1 MSSPEVIKKD
11 MNIVLKEIKGKVPYY
26 TPEWAFVEGSDSD
39 PGVALSKIFAHMSE
53 IAIKKL
59 NDAPQR
65 HFLSFLET
73 INASL
78 IPARPARVPLTF
90 LLSKGTPENV
100 LVPALTQAAGKGTD
114 GKPMLFETEKN
125 IIATPS
131 KLVSVFSIT
140 DNNYLF
146 NWDEVDVM
154 GTENERLKEYL
165 ANNYDVEWVRSGNI
179 TKKSNVINITSAG
192 NSVNLLILEK
202 TTNKITLK
210 IGTDTT
216 DEFAAKTE
224 NGKLNIYKQDE
235 IFDLTK
241 AIDGKGSS
249 EFFGLGKNLQEH
261 ILYIGDKNRLNVS
274 SAKIGIKGSGIE
286 KLSDVAN
293 FSWEYGAEV
302 TKDIGGKEVKIIEW
316 RIFSHE
322 IETNWL
328 KNWLP
333 LIINEK
339 EPISEIEI
347 NGIKS
352 RWIRCRV
359 INSSIAKIKDTELSG
374 VNLSTS
380 PYYSNTDTES
390 TSNYSLRAITKTIIP
405 DIKTADFPKP
415 PDALDSET
423 SQNIKAS
430 SGSEFIK
437 PDLAFTNDVPVDIK
451 DITVDIYPFGK
462 KPQIYN
468 TFYIACDDAFS
479 KAGYEVQIK
488 FKLTPGKTGEPG
500 ISAKNEPQL
509 SWEYWDG
516 MAWSYLKVLKSSDNS
531 SNISL
536 DNWTVTGVCNEP
548 PKNDV
553 TMTIESMPAIKPTTV
568 NGQKKHWIRV
578 RLIGGDY
585 GKEYIIKENRVKP
598 EPLFNWDKLIKE
610 DQENKEKLSKFL
622 MQNFSLEWVTADK
635 IKKINDTTITA
646 TKDSNS
652 LSLTLNTDT
661 VNTNVNLEINT
672 VRKYAFIVDKER
684 DIYQPES
691 LCPPIKI
698 EPGSFCPPTLS
709 DLRIKYIQPKNQSDN
724 QPTNQPEYIFS
735 KNNILFK
742 NCSDELY
749 QRKTFKP
756 FESIPNTYPTVYF
769 GFDKPIKGGPISLFV
784 SIDENID
791 YGDNNRP
798 LLKWQYLSKNG
809 KWIEPDVLD
818 ETKGLTKSEI
828 VQFVI
833 SGEMASEKLFS
844 KNDLFWIRAQ
854 VMQNPAFELKDIQT
868 KSKLLGLYLNSAWAL
883 QSRTVSNEIKSS
895 STGESGQAFRLVN
908 APVISEKILVNE
920 FGTLTEMERKELG
933 SIKYIEEKKDE
944 SGNVTEFWVKW
955 DEVPYFFDSGSKDRH
970 YMIDR
975 TSGEIRF
982 GDGIRGM
989 VPSIGNNNINAIYST
1004 GGGKNGNIPATKI
1017 SKLQST
1023 ITNVDK
1029 VYNHVAS
1036 DGGADIEDVKSLI
1049 ERAPFV
1055 LKHRNRAV
1063 ALLDYQMLVKE
1074 ASNKIA
1080 RVKILPNL
1088 NAKGEHMPGTI
1099 TIVIVPQSPDLKP
1112 MPTPELRHIVDR
1124 YIKERCSNL
1133 AKLNVIQ
1140 PTYVIVKISAIIVT
1154 DRVDAIPVIE
1164 QKAKSRIID
1173 FLHPLYGG
1181 VEGKGWDFGAV
1192 PCISDIF
1199 PLLEKIDYV
1208 DHVSKITVQLYND
1221 SNSKLTEIKR
1231 TDNFKLP
1238 ADTLLCSGEHEISA
1252 KWIAGSG

>member
-26 TPEWAFVEGSDSD
+26 TPEWAFAEDSDTD

-125 IIATPS
+125 ITATPS
-131 KLVSVFSIT
+131 KLVSVFSII

-146 NWDEVDVM
+146 NWDEVP
-154 GTENERLKEYL
+154 GTENERIIEFLV
-165 ANNYDVEWVRSGNI
+165 NNYDVEWVRSGRI
-179 TKKSNVINITSAG
+179 DKSIDS
-192 NSVNLLILEK
+192 K
-202 TTNKITLK
+202 KITISSENKKNTEISLSYDPEIQK
-210 IGTDTT
+210 VKLTIDKDRTN
-216 DEFAAKTE
+216 EFTVRIE
-224 NGKLNIYKQDE
+224 NDKLNIYKQDE

-249 EFFGLGKNLQEH
+249 EFFGLEKNLQEH
-261 ILYIGDKNRLNVS
+261 ILYIGDKNRLNVTT
-274 SAKIGIKGSGIE
+274 AKINIKGVGN
-286 KLSDVAN
+286 LSDTAN

-302 TKDIGGKEVKIIEW
+302 TEKIDGKEIKTIMWKTFTHAME
-316 RIFSHE
+316 
-322 IETNWL
+322 

-333 LIINEK
+333 LIINEN

-359 INSSIAKIKDTELSG
+359 LNSRIAKIKDTELSE
-374 VNLSTS
+374 LTISTS
-380 PYYSNTDTES
+380 AYNAGTA
-390 TSNYSLRAITKTIIP
+390 TS
-405 DIKTADFPKP
+405 
-415 PDALDSET
+415 
-423 SQNIKAS
+423 
-430 SGSEFIK
+430 GIK
-437 PDLAFTNDVPVDIK
+437 PDMVFANDVPVDINE
-451 DITVDIYPFGK
+451 DIYPFGK

-468 TFYIACDDAFS
+468 TFYIACDDVFS
-479 KAGYEVQIK
+479 KAGYEVEIK
-488 FKLTPGKTGEPG
+488 FKLRPGKPGESG
-500 ISAKNEPQL
+500 TSAMNIPEL

-516 MAWSYLKVLKSSDNS
+516 MGWSYLKFETLPG
-531 SNISL
+531 
-536 DNWTVTGVCNEP
+536 NWTGTGVCNELQ
-548 PKNDV
+548 KIDK
-553 TMTIESMPAIKPTTV
+553 TMIIPSMPAVKPTTV
-568 NGQKKHWIRV
+568 NGQKKCWIRV

-585 GKEYIIKENRVKP
+585 GKEYITKENKV
-598 EPLFNWDKLIKE
+598 EPKLLFSWGKILGND
-610 DQENKEKLSKFL
+610 DKEKLSKFL
-622 MQNFSLEWVTADK
+622 MQNFSIEWVTSEK
-635 IKKINDTTITA
+635 INKINDTTITA
-646 TKDSNS
+646 TGESNS
-652 LSLTLNTDT
+652 LSLTLNAD
-661 VNTNVNLEINT
+661 NTNVNLEINN
-672 VRKYAFIVDKER
+672 VIKYAFIVKTENGKLN
-684 DIYQPES
+684 IYQPDS
-691 LCPPIKI
+691 LCPPIKV
-698 EPGSFCPPTLS
+698 EPGSFCPPILS
-709 DLRIKYIQPKNQSDN
+709 GLGINYFEKDKSA
-724 QPTNQPEYIFS
+724 NQPEYIFS
-735 KNNILFK
+735 KNNLVFK
-742 NCSDELY
+742 NCRDELY
-749 QRKTFKP
+749 IRKSFKP

-769 GFDKPIKGGPISLFV
+769 GFDKPIKGGPVSLFV

-791 YGDNNRP
+791 YSDNKRP
-798 LLKWQYLSKNG
+798 LLKWHYLSKNG
-809 KWIEPDVLD
+809 KWIEPDILD

-828 VQFVI
+828 VQFII
-833 SGEMASEKLFS
+833 SGEMASEKIFS

-854 VMQNPAFELKDIQT
+854 VMQNPAIELKDIHT

-883 QSRTVSNEIKSS
+883 QSRTISYEIKSS
-895 STGESGQAFRLVN
+895 STGESFQVFRLVN

-920 FGTLTEMERKELG
+920 FGTLTEMERKALG
-933 SIKYIEEKKDE
+933 NIKYVDEKKDD
-944 SGNVTEFWVKW
+944 SGNVAEFWVKW
-955 DEVPYFFDSGSKDRH
+955 DEVPNFLDSASGDRH
-970 YMIDR
+970 YSIDR
-975 TSGEIRF
+975 TSGEIQF
-982 GDGIRGM
+982 GDGIHGM
-989 VPSIGNNNINAIYST
+989 IPSIGTNNIKAIYST
-1004 GGGKNGNIPATKI
+1004 GGGKSGNIPATKI

-1023 ITNVDK
+1023 ITFVDK
-1029 VYNHVAS
+1029 VYNPVAS
-1036 DGGADIEDVKSLI
+1036 DGGADTEEVEALI

-1055 LKHRNRAV
+1055 LKHRNRAI
-1063 ALLDYQMLVKE
+1063 ALLDYQLLVKE
-1074 ASNKIA
+1074 ASNKVA

-1088 NAKGEHMPGTI
+1088 NAEGDHIPGTI
-1099 TIVIVPQSPDLKP
+1099 TIVIVPESADLKP
-1112 MPTPELRHIVDR
+1112 MPTPELRHIVER

-1140 PTYVIVKISAIIVT
+1140 PSYVVVKISAIIAT
-1154 DRVDAIPVIE
+1154 NKIDAIPVIE
-1164 QKAKSRIID
+1164 QKAKSQIID

-1181 VEGKGWDFGAV
+1181 LEGKGWDFGAA

-1199 PLLEKIDYV
+1199 PLFERIDNV
-1208 DHVSKITVQLYND
+1208 NHVSKITIQLYNE

>member
-11 MNIVLKEIKGKVPYY
+11 MNIILKEIKGKVPYY
-26 TPEWAFVEGSDSD
+26 TPEWAFAEDSDSD
-39 PGVALSKIFAHMSE
+39 PGVAFSKIFAHLSE

-131 KLVSVFSIT
+131 KLVSVFSII

-146 NWDEVDVM
+146 NWDEVDVT
-154 GTENERLKEYL
+154 GTENERLIEYL
-165 ANNYDVEWVRSGNI
+165 ANNYDVEWVRSGTIGKSTDSKTI
-179 TKKSNVINITSAG
+179 TIKSENEKNTVISLVFDPELKKV
-192 NSVNLLILEK
+192 
-202 TTNKITLK
+202 TLK
-210 IGTDTT
+210 IDKDRTN
-216 DEFAAKTE
+216 EFAVRIE

-249 EFFGLGKNLQEH
+249 EFFGLRKNLQEH
-261 ILYIGDKNRLNVS
+261 IFYIGDKNRLNVS
-274 SAKIGIKGSGIE
+274 SAKIEIKGSGIE
-286 KLSDVAN
+286 KLSYPDN
-293 FSWEYGAEV
+293 FSWEFGAEV
-302 TKDIGGKEVKIIEW
+302 TAKIDGKEKKTIMW
-316 RIFSHE
+316 KTLTPS
-322 IETNWL
+322 NQ

-333 LIINEK
+333 LILKAN
-339 EPISEIEI
+339 EPISEIEV

-359 INSSIAKIKDTELSG
+359 INSRIADIKDTELSE
-374 VNLSTS
+374 LTISTS
-380 PYYSNTDTES
+380 AYD
-390 TSNYSLRAITKTIIP
+390 ATKAATPGIEP
-405 DIKTADFPKP
+405 DM
-415 PDALDSET
+415 
-423 SQNIKAS
+423 
-430 SGSEFIK
+430 
-437 PDLAFTNDVPVDIK
+437 AFTNDVPVDI
-451 DITVDIYPFGK
+451 TGNIYPFGK

-488 FKLTPGKTGEPG
+488 YKLTPGKPGESGTPA
-500 ISAKNEPQL
+500 SNNPQL

-516 MAWSYLKVLKSSDNS
+516 MAWSYLKFSESPD
-531 SNISL
+531 SN
-536 DNWTVTGVCNEP
+536 NWTGTGIYNELQ
-548 PKNDV
+548 KVDI
-553 TMTIESMPAIKPTTV
+553 TMTITSMPAVKSTTV
-568 NGQKKHWIRV
+568 NGQKKQWIRV

-585 GKEYIIKENRVKP
+585 GKEYVITEKNVVP
-598 EPLFNWDKLIKE
+598 ELLFNWSNFTEADKI
-610 DQENKEKLSKFL
+610 NLSKFL
-622 MQNFSLEWVTADK
+622 MQNFSIEWITAAIITK
-635 IKKINDTTITA
+635 NDTIKTISA
-646 TKDSNS
+646 TKGDSS
-652 LSLTLNTDT
+652 LSLTLNAD
-661 VNTNVNLEINT
+661 NTNVNLKINN
-672 VRKYAFIVDKER
+672 VRKYAFIVKDEGGILN
-684 DIYQPES
+684 IYQPES
-691 LCPPIKI
+691 LCLPIKV
-698 EPGSFCPPTLS
+698 EPGRFYPPKLS
-709 DLRIKYIQPKNQSDN
+709 DFRIIYNESKNQPDN
-724 QPTNQPEYIFS
+724 DPANQPEYIFS
-735 KNNILFK
+735 KNNLVFK
-742 NCSDELY
+742 NCMDELY
-749 QRKTFKP
+749 QKKSFKP
-756 FESIPNTYPTVYF
+756 FESIPNTYPTVYL
-769 GFDKPIKGGPISLFV
+769 GFDKPIKGGPVSLFV

-791 YGDNNRP
+791 YSDNKKP
-798 LLKWQYLSKNG
+798 LLKWHYLSKNG

-833 SGEMASEKLFS
+833 SGEMASEKIFS

-854 VMQNPAFELKDIQT
+854 AMQNPAFELKDIQT

-883 QSRTVSNEIKSS
+883 QSRTISYEIKSS

-908 APVISEKILVNE
+908 SPVISEKILVNE

-933 SIKYIEEKKDE
+933 NIKYIEEKKDD

-955 DEVPYFFDSGSKDRH
+955 DEVQYFFDSGSKDRH

-982 GDGIRGM
+982 GDGIHGM

-1023 ITNVDK
+1023 ITFVDK
-1029 VYNHVAS
+1029 VYNPVTS
-1036 DGGADIEDVKSLI
+1036 DGGADTEEVEALI

-1063 ALLDYQMLVKE
+1063 ALLDYKMLVKE

-1088 NAKGEHMPGTI
+1088 NAQGDHMPGTI

-1112 MPTPELRHIVDR
+1112 MPTPELRHIVER

-1181 VEGKGWDFGAV
+1181 SEGKGWDFGAV

-1208 DHVSKITVQLYND
+1208 DHVSKITVQLYNE

>member
-11 MNIVLKEIKGKVPYY
+11 MNIILKEIKGKVPYY
-26 TPEWAFVEGSDSD
+26 TPEWAFVEDSDSD
-39 PGVALSKIFAHMSE
+39 PGVALSKIFAHLSE

-100 LVPALTQAAGKGTD
+100 LVPALTQAAGKGSD

-125 IIATPS
+125 ILATPS
-131 KLVSVFSIT
+131 KLVSVFSII

-146 NWDEVDVM
+146 NWDEVKES
-154 GTENERLKEYL
+154 GTENERLIEYL
-165 ANNYDVEWVRSGNI
+165 ANNYDVEWVRSGTISKIDNEI
-179 TKKSNVINITSAG
+179 KIKSSG
-192 NSVNLLILEK
+192 NPEILLILDK
-202 TTNKITLK
+202 ITNKITLK

-216 DEFAAKTE
+216 DEFAVKTE

-235 IFDLTK
+235 IFDLTN

-249 EFFGLGKNLQEH
+249 EFFGSGKNMQEH
-261 ILYIGDKNRLNVS
+261 ILYIGDKNLLNVAT
-274 SAKIGIKGSGIE
+274 AKINVTGVG
-286 KLSDVAN
+286 KLSDTVN
-293 FSWEYGAEV
+293 FSWDYGAEV
-302 TKDIGGKEVKIIEW
+302 TAKIDGKEKKTIVWNTFTPSNE
-316 RIFSHE
+316 
-322 IETNWL
+322 

-333 LIINEK
+333 LILDAN
-339 EPISEIEI
+339 EPISEIEV

-359 INSSIAKIKDTELSG
+359 INSKITKTKDTELSE
-374 VNLSTS
+374 LTISTLA
-380 PYYSNTDTES
+380 YDAT
-390 TSNYSLRAITKTIIP
+390 
-405 DIKTADFPKP
+405 TAATP
-415 PDALDSET
+415 
-423 SQNIKAS
+423 
-430 SGSEFIK
+430 GIK
-437 PDLAFTNDVPVDIK
+437 PDLAFTNDVPVDISV
-451 DITVDIYPFGK
+451 DTADIYPFGK
-462 KPQIYN
+462 KPQIFN

-479 KAGYEVQIK
+479 KSGYEVQIK
-488 FKLTPGKTGEPG
+488 YKLTPGKPEESGVST
-500 ISAKNEPQL
+500 SNNPQL

-516 MAWSYLKVLKSSDNS
+516 MAWSFLKFETLPG
-531 SNISL
+531 
-536 DNWTVTGVCNEP
+536 NWTGTGVCNELQ
-548 PKNDV
+548 KIDK
-553 TMTIESMPAIKPTTV
+553 TMIIPSMPAVKSTTV

-585 GKEYIIKENRVKP
+585 GKEYIIKEKKVVP
-598 EPLFNWDKLIKE
+598 DVLFNWTIFSDDDK
-610 DQENKEKLSKFL
+610 DKLSKFL
-622 MQNFSLEWVTADK
+622 MQNFSIEWATKEK
-635 IKKINDTTITA
+635 IEKINSTTIRVN
-646 TKDSNS
+646 KDKTNF
-652 LSLTLNTDT
+652 LSLILNSDK
-661 VNTNVNLEINT
+661 TNVNLAIDES
-672 VRKYAFIVDKER
+672 RKYVFIAKYDGININ
-684 DIYQPES
+684 IYQPES
-691 LCPPIKI
+691 LCPPFKV
-698 EPGSFCPPTLS
+698 EPGIFCPPKLS
-709 DLRIKYIQPKNQSDN
+709 NLRINYN
-724 QPTNQPEYIFS
+724 QPTNQSTNQPTNKPEYIFS
-735 KNNILFK
+735 KNNLRFK
-742 NCSDELY
+742 NCVEELY
-749 QRKTFKP
+749 QKKSFKP
-756 FESIPNTYPTVYF
+756 FESIPNPYPTVYF
-769 GFDKPIKGGPISLFV
+769 GFDKPIKGGPVSLFI

-791 YGDNNRP
+791 YGDNKKP

-818 ETKGLTKSEI
+818 ETKGLTKSEL

-833 SGEMASEKLFS
+833 SGEMASEKIFS
-844 KNDLFWIRAQ
+844 KNDIFWIRAQ

-868 KSKLLGLYLNSAWAL
+868 KSKLLGLYLNSVWAL
-883 QSRTVSNEIKSS
+883 QSRTISYEIKSS
-895 STGESGQAFRLVN
+895 STGESSQAFRLVN
-908 APVISEKILVNE
+908 SPVISEKILVNE

-933 SIKYIEEKKDE
+933 NIKYIEEKKDD

-955 DEVPYFFDSGSKDRH
+955 DEVPYFFDSGTGDRH

-982 GDGIRGM
+982 GDGIHGM

-1023 ITNVDK
+1023 ITFVDK
-1029 VYNHVAS
+1029 VYNPVAS
-1036 DGGADIEDVKSLI
+1036 DGGADTEDVEALI
-1049 ERAPFV
+1049 DRAPFV
-1055 LKHRNRAV
+1055 LKHRNRAI

-1080 RVKILPNL
+1080 RVKILPNF
-1088 NAKGEHMPGTI
+1088 NAQGDHMPGTI

-1112 MPTPELRHIVDR
+1112 MPTPELRHIVER

-1181 VEGKGWDFGAV
+1181 LEGKGWDFGAV

-1208 DHVSKITVQLYND
+1208 DHVSKITVQIYNE

>member
-26 TPEWAFVEGSDSD
+26 TPEWAFAEDSDTD

-100 LVPALTQAAGKGTD
+100 LVPAFTQAAGKGTD
-114 GKPMLFETEKN
+114 GKTMLFETEKN

-131 KLVSVFSIT
+131 KMVSVFSII

-146 NWDEVDVM
+146 NWDEVP
-154 GTENERLKEYL
+154 GTENERLIEYL
-165 ANNYDVEWVRSGNI
+165 VNNYDVEWVRSGTI
-179 TKKSNVINITSAG
+179 SKNVNEIKITSVG
-192 NSVNLLILEK
+192 NPDILLILDT

-210 IGTDTT
+210 IGTHTT
-216 DEFAAKTE
+216 DEFTGKIE
-224 NGKLNIYKQDE
+224 NDKLNVYKQDE

-261 ILYIGDKNRLNVS
+261 ILYIGDKNLLNVTT
-274 SAKIGIKGSGIE
+274 AKVDIKGVG
-286 KLSDVAN
+286 KLSDTRN

-302 TKDIGGKEVKIIEW
+302 TEKIDGKESKTIMWKNFTPANEN
-316 RIFSHE
+316 
-322 IETNWL
+322 NWV
-328 KNWLP
+328 P
-333 LIINEK
+333 LIINAD

-352 RWIRCRV
+352 RWIRCMV
-359 INSSIAKIKDTELSG
+359 INSRIAIVKDTELSE
-374 VNLSTS
+374 LSISTS
-380 PYYSNTDTES
+380 AHSSANKES
-390 TSNYSLRAITKTIIP
+390 
-405 DIKTADFPKP
+405 
-415 PDALDSET
+415 
-423 SQNIKAS
+423 AS
-430 SGSEFIK
+430 TPGIK
-437 PDLAFTNDVPVDIK
+437 PDMAFTNDVPVDLTK
-451 DITVDIYPFGK
+451 DIYPFGK

-479 KAGYEVQIK
+479 KAGYEVDIQFSLK
-488 FKLTPGKTGEPG
+488 PGKPGESG
-500 ISAKNEPQL
+500 TSASNNPEL

-516 MAWSYLKVLKSSDNS
+516 IGWNGLKFDKTPG
-531 SNISL
+531 
-536 DNWTVTGVCNEP
+536 NWTGKGVCNEP
-548 PKNDV
+548 LLKETLV
-553 TMTIESMPAIKPTTV
+553 IKSMPIVKPTTV

-585 GKEYIIKENRVKP
+585 GKEYIIKENKV
-598 EPLFNWDKLIKE
+598 EPKSLFSWGNITEKDKA
-610 DQENKEKLSKFL
+610 NKAILAKFL
-622 MQNFSLEWVTADK
+622 MQNFNIEWATAEK
-635 IKKINDTTITA
+635 IEKINDTTIKVTNTEN
-646 TKDSNS
+646 TKPK
-652 LSLTLNTDT
+652 SLTLILNKD
-661 VNTNVNLEINT
+661 NTNVNLEIDDG
-672 VRKYAFIVDKER
+672 RKYVFIVKTEKGELN
-684 DIYQPES
+684 IYQPES
-691 LCPPIKI
+691 LCPPIKV
-698 EPGSFCPPTLS
+698 EQGTFCPPILS
-709 DLRIKYIQPKNQSDN
+709 DLKINYKKSEGQSGSN
-724 QPTNQPEYIFS
+724 SANQPEYIFS
-735 KNNILFK
+735 KNNLVFK
-742 NCSDELY
+742 NCMDELY
-749 QRKTFKP
+749 KSKSFKP
-756 FESIPNTYPTVYF
+756 FESIGNTYPTVYF
-769 GFDKPIKGGPISLFV
+769 GFDKPIKGGPVSLFIL
-784 SIDENID
+784 IDENID
-791 YGDNNRP
+791 YSDNKRP
-798 LLKWQYLSKNG
+798 LLKWQYLTKNS
-809 KWIEPDVLD
+809 KWIEPDILD

-828 VQFVI
+828 VQFII
-833 SGEMASEKLFS
+833 SGEMMSEKIFS

-854 VMQNPAFELKDIQT
+854 VMQNSAIELKDIHT

-883 QSRTVSNEIKSS
+883 QSRTISYEINSS
-895 STGESGQAFRLVN
+895 STGESSQAFRLVN

-933 SIKYIEEKKDE
+933 NIKYIDEKKDD

-955 DEVPYFFDSGSKDRH
+955 DEVPHFFDSAPGDRH
-970 YMIDR
+970 YIIDR

-982 GDGIRGM
+982 GDGIHGM
-989 VPSIGNNNINAIYST
+989 IPSIGKNNIKAIYST

-1023 ITNVDK
+1023 ITFVDK
-1029 VYNHVAS
+1029 VYNPVAS
-1036 DGGADIEDVKSLI
+1036 DGGADTEEVEALI

-1055 LKHRNRAV
+1055 LKHRNRAI
-1063 ALLDYQMLVKE
+1063 ALLDYKMLVKE
-1074 ASNKIA
+1074 ASNKVA
-1080 RVKILPNL
+1080 RVKILSNL
-1088 NAKGEHMPGTI
+1088 NAQGDHMPGTI
-1099 TIVIVPQSPDLKP
+1099 TIVIVPQSTDIKP
-1112 MPTPELRHIVDR
+1112 MPTPELRHIVER
-1124 YIKERCSNL
+1124 YVKERCSNL

-1140 PTYVIVKISAIIVT
+1140 PSYVVVKISAIIVT
-1154 DRVDAIPVIE
+1154 GKIDAIPVIE
-1164 QKAKSRIID
+1164 QKAKSQIID

-1181 VEGKGWDFGAV
+1181 LEGKGWDFGAV

-1208 DHVSKITVQLYND
+1208 DHISKITIQLYNE

-1231 TDNFKLP
+1231 TENFKLP